1 VSGSPN
7 GLSDAAV
14 TRLRTLGRWPE
25 FESGRYAVVEE
36 IGRGGMGTIFLAVDD
51 ELGREVAIKIPN
63 ALASA
68 SFERRLRSEARVLA
82 RLEHPGIVPIHDAGR
97 LADGRLFYVMKR
109 VRGETLGEHL
119 RHVTDLT
126 ERLRIFERIC
136 EPVAFAHARGFIHR
150 DLKPDNVMVGAFGEV
165 MVMDWGVAKTVF
177 SRQSAV
183 ESHSLQSQSSV
194 PVSSHGLQSES
205 ESESAVASLMPVET
219 GVGTVIGT
227 AGFMAPEQAR
237 GEAASVDERA
247 DVYGLGAILFLLL
260 TNRTPDGDPRA
271 PLRLMRIP
279 RPLAAICVRALEPE
293 PSKRYQTVSALAE
306 DVASYRDNRKVRA
319 HRETALERLVRFGRT
334 YRTAI
339 LLVLAYIVMRV
350 AVALVAGW

>member
-1 VSGSPN
+1 
-7 GLSDAAV
+7 
-14 TRLRTLGRWPE
+14 
-25 FESGRYAVVEE
+25 
-36 IGRGGMGTIFLAVDD
+36 
-51 ELGREVAIKIPN
+51 
-63 ALASA
+63 
-68 SFERRLRSEARVLA
+68 
-82 RLEHPGIVPIHDAGR
+82 
-97 LADGRLFYVMKR
+97 MKR

-119 RHVTDLT
+119 RHVPDLT
-126 ERLRIFERIC
+126 ERLRIFERVC

-194 PVSSHGLQSES
+194 PVSSHGLQSASQSQSQS
-205 ESESAVASLMPVET
+205 ESESGSAGSALMSVET

-237 GEAASVDERA
+237 GDAADVDERA

-260 TNRTPDGDPRA
+260 TDRIPDADPRSR
-271 PLRLMRIP
+271 LRLMKVP
-279 RPLAAICVRALEPE
+279 RPLAAICVRALDVE
-293 PSKRYQTVSALAE
+293 PSKRYQTVTALAE
-306 DVASYRDNRKVRA
+306 DVARYRDNRKVHA
-319 HRETALERLVRFGRT
+319 HRENALERVVRFGRT

-339 LLVLAYIVMRV
+339 LLVLAYIVMRA
-350 AVALVAGW
+350 AVALLAGW